1 MNFVADENI
10 DIEIIDHL
18 RNAGYEVFSISEE
31 YPGVPDEDVIKTDLP
46 GLINNVSPFVITI
59 FAPFAILSLC
69 LRHFLSVVKLQGVLL
84 ALH

>member
-1 MNFVADENI
+1 MDYLPGNRKQRECCNI
-10 DIEIIDHL
+10 IF
-18 RNAGYEVFSISEE
+18 GYI
-31 YPGVPDEDVIKTDLP
+31 TDLP